1 MGPRIRTTL
10 VGSYPLPAWLVAMP
24 GVGALRD
31 ATAVVLKTQENAGI
45 DMVVDGELY
54 RFDVN
59 HPETNGMIEYFVRPL
74 HGVRNEITREDSK
87 KFAAGRGMQ
96 FRARPCAVV
105 EGELTAGTLD
115 LPRDCARAG
124 SLTASPF
131 KFTLTGPHMLCKTL
145 LDNHYGSREK
155 LCRALAAILAEQ
167 VKDIQADVV
176 QLDEAN
182 ITGHPEEAEW
192 AAECINMVL
201 AEVQTIPAMHLCFGN
216 YGGQTIQKGRWRKL
230 IGFIER
236 LHCEHI
242 LVETAHRP
250 QSELKYLSEVA
261 SEVRYGVGVIDIK
274 STVVESPE
282 MVARRIESAAKILGP
297 ERIAYVNPDCGFWM
311 LDRSIADRKIEALV
325 LGRNLYEGR

>member
-10 VGSYPLPAWLVAMP
+10 VGSYPLPAWLAAMP
-24 GVGALRD
+24 GAGALRD

-74 HGVRNEITREDSK
+74 GGVRNEITREDSK
-87 KFAAGRGMQ
+87 IFAAGKGMQ

-105 EGELTAGTLD
+105 ESELSAGTLD
-115 LPRDCARAG
+115 LPGACRRA
-124 SLTASPF
+124 SELTASPF
-131 KFTLTGPHMLCKTL
+131 KFTLTGPHMLSKTL
-145 LDNHYGSREK
+145 LDNHYGSREE
-155 LCRALAAILAEQ
+155 LCRALAVVLAQQ
-167 VKDIQADVV
+167 VKDIEADVV
-176 QLDEAN
+176 QIDEAN

-201 AEVQTIPAMHLCFGN
+201 AEVTTIPAMHLCFGN
-216 YGGQTIQKGRWRKL
+216 YGGQTIQKGRWQKL
-230 IGFIER
+230 IGFIET

-250 QSELKYLSEVA
+250 PGELKYLAEVA
-261 SEVRYGVGVIDIK
+261 SDVTFGLGVIDVK
-274 STVVESPE
+274 STVIESPE
-282 MVARRIESAAKILGP
+282 LIARRIEAAAKILEP
-297 ERIAYVNPDCGFWM
+297 ERIKYINPDCGFWM
-311 LDRSIADRKIEALV
+311 LGRSVADRKIEALV
-325 LGRNLYEGR
+325 AGRNLYEGR